1 MKFLKRLLV
10 LLILVGL
17 GALALVLLRDTTP
30 PSLALQP
37 GQGTIS
43 PKRPLD
49 LQLTDEGLGLKAVTV
64 TVIQNGQSRELLSRE
79 FSPGTTSDEEQLDLA
94 PAKLKEGPAQ
104 IRVQAIDRGHFRF
117 GKGNVSDQTFD
128 FTIDNR
134 PPQISIL
141 TRHHNFNQGGAG
153 MVVYSVSEDTEST
166 GVRVGD
172 LYFPG
177 YRQPS
182 GKYACLFALPWNM
195 KLANFVPKVVAT
207 DLAGNEQMIGFYY
220 HANARTFPS
229 DRINISQ
236 RFLENKIVPTFQY
249 LFPDVTD
256 PLQLFLKVNGDLR
269 KANLATLKELG
280 TRTSPTPLW
289 QGDFLRQPR
298 AASPGSFAQPRTYY
312 YQGKVIDHQTH
323 LGLDLASTAQAPVLA
338 ANAGTVIYADELGIY
353 GQCVII
359 DHGLGLQSLYGH
371 MSQLAVKAGETVTKG
386 QVIGH
391 TGSTGLAGGDHL
403 HFDILVDGVQVNP
416 IEWFDGHWV
425 KVNITDKL
433 EVAEQ

>member
-1 MKFLKRLLV
+1 MKFFKRLFI

-17 GALALVLLRDTTP
+17 AALALVWLRDTTP
-30 PSLALQP
+30 PEVALQP
-37 GQGTIS
+37 AQGIIS
-43 PKRPLD
+43 PRRSID
-49 LQLTDEGLGLKAVTV
+49 LQLTDEGLGLKTVKV
-64 TVIQNGQSRELLSRE
+64 TVIQNGQGQELVSRD
-79 FSPGTTSDEEQLDLA
+79 FSPGTASDQEKLDLT

-104 IRVQAIDRGHFRF
+104 IRIQAVDRGHFRF
-117 GKGNVSDQTFD
+117 GKGNVTDRTYE
-128 FTIDNR
+128 FTVDSR
-134 PPQISIL
+134 PPQITIL

-153 MVVYSVSEDTEST
+153 AIVYSVSEETSLT

-172 LYFPG
+172 LFFPG

-182 GKYACLFALPWNM
+182 GKYLCLFALPWNM
-195 KLANFVPKVVAT
+195 KLADFVPKVVAT
-207 DLAGNEQMIGFYY
+207 DLAGNEQVIGFYY
-220 HANARTFPS
+220 HANPRKFPS
-229 DRINISQ
+229 DRINIS
-236 RFLENKIVPTFQY
+236 RNFLENKIVPTFQY
-249 LFPDVTD
+249 LFPDVAD
-256 PLQLFLKVNGDLR
+256 PLQLFLKVNGELR

-371 MSQLAVKAGETVTKG
+371 MSQLAVKAGESVTKG

-403 HFDILVDGVQVNP
+403 HFDMLVDGVQVNP

-425 KVNITDKL
+425 KVNITNKL